1 MAVTLPSPGGT
12 APRSSSSAA
21 GVGVTS
27 SYVLRTI
34 GRSLLTI
41 LISAV
46 ILTVAW
52 YVTLKVL
59 DANAFI
65 AKTPLDVVK
74 YLFVKN
80 PLLTTSPASIRA
92 TLWGLMLVTLYHA
105 AIGFVGG
112 IVGSVIVAVLFTM
125 IRPLEFMFMPLA
137 MLLRTVPLL
146 AMAPVIYLVLGNG
159 ALTAGFIGGV
169 VVFFPLLVNLTLGFR
184 SVTPQAVDL
193 IRVYGGSRWTIMRK
207 VAIPTALPYFFASMR
222 IAVPGALTGAMLYE
236 WLFTFQG
243 LGGVI
248 SQAKT
253 NSNYGEIWAIVVLIT
268 VVAIVFYTITTF
280 VETAVLA
287 KWGPNAGKAISK

>member
-1 MAVTLPSPGGT
+1 MATIAPSPR
-12 APRSSSSAA
+12 RSAS
-21 GVGVTS
+21 TS
-27 SYVLRTI
+27 NAVDTTRYVARTI
-34 GRSLLTI
+34 GRTVLTI
-41 LISAV
+41 VISAV
-46 ILTVAW
+46 ILTVIW
-52 YVTLKVL
+52 YLALKL
-59 DANAFI
+59 LNANAFI

-80 PLLTTSPASIRA
+80 PLMTTSPSDIRH
-92 TLWGLMLVTLYHA
+92 TLGQLLLITLYHA
-105 AIGFVGG
+105 VIGFVGG
-112 IVGSVIVAVLFTM
+112 IVGSVIVAVLFTL

-184 SVTPQAVDL
+184 SVSQQSVDL
-193 IRVYGGSRWTIMRK
+193 IRVYGGNRWTIMTK
-207 VAIPTALPYFFASMR
+207 VAFPTALPHFFASMR

-248 SQAKT
+248 NQAKT
-253 NSNYGEIWAIVVLIT
+253 NSNYGQIWAIVVVIT

-287 KWGPNAGKAISK
+287 KWGPNAGKSISK

>member
-1 MAVTLPSPGGT
+1 MATIAPST
-12 APRSSSSAA
+12 SRASAS
-21 GVGVTS
+21 TS
-27 SYVLRTI
+27 NAVDTTRYVARTI
-34 GRSLLTI
+34 GRTLLTI
-41 LISAV
+41 VISAV
-46 ILTVAW
+46 ILTVIW
-52 YVTLKVL
+52 YVALKGL
-59 DANAFI
+59 NANAFI

-80 PLLTTSPASIRA
+80 PLMTTSPSDIRH
-92 TLWGLMLVTLYHA
+92 TLWQLLLITLYHA
-105 AIGFVGG
+105 VIGFVGG
-112 IVGSVIVAVLFTM
+112 IVGSVIVAVLFTL

-184 SVTPQAVDL
+184 SVSAQSVDL
-193 IRVYGGSRWTIMRK
+193 IRVYGGNRWTIMTK
-207 VAIPTALPYFFASMR
+207 VAFPTALPHFFASMR

-248 SQAKT
+248 NQAKT
-253 NSNYGEIWAIVVLIT
+253 NSNYGQIWAIVVVIT

-287 KWGPNAGKAISK
+287 KWGPNAGKSISK

>member
-1 MAVTLPSPGGT
+1 MATIAPTGAPS
-12 APRSSSSAA
+12 SVSAA
-21 GVGVTS
+21 NAVDTTR
-27 SYVLRTI
+27 YVVRTI

-41 LISAV
+41 VISAV
-46 ILTVAW
+46 ILTAIWWVA
-52 YVTLKVL
+52 LL
-59 DANAFI
+59 GLHANTFI

-80 PLLTTSPASIRA
+80 PLMTTSPSDIRH
-92 TLWGLMLVTLYHA
+92 TLWQLMLITLYHA
-105 AIGFVGG
+105 VIGFVGG
-112 IVGSVIVAVLFTM
+112 IVGSVIVAVLFTL
-125 IRPLEFMFMPLA
+125 IKPLEFMFMPLA

-184 SVTPQAVDL
+184 SVSAQSVDL
-193 IRVYGGSRWTIMRK
+193 IRVYGGSRWTIMTK
-207 VAIPTALPYFFASMR
+207 VAFPTALPHFFASMR

-248 SQAKT
+248 NQAKT
-253 NSNYGEIWAIVVLIT
+253 NSNYGQIWAIVVVIT

-280 VETAVLA
+280 IETAVLA
-287 KWGPNAGKAISK
+287 KWGPNAGKSISK

>member
-1 MAVTLPSPGGT
+1 MAVTLPG
-12 APRSSSSAA
+12 ASSANA
-21 GVGVTS
+21 VATTR
-27 SYVLRTI
+27 YLARTI

-46 ILTVAW
+46 ILTIAWWVA
-52 YVTLKVL
+52 LKVL

-65 AKTPLDVVK
+65 AKSPLDVVK

-80 PLLTTSPASIRA
+80 PLLTTSPSSIRHV
-92 TLWGLMLVTLYHA
+92 LWQLLLVTLYHA
-105 AIGFVGG
+105 VIGFIGG
-112 IVGSVIVAVLFTM
+112 IVGSVIVAVLFMM

-184 SVTPQAVDL
+184 SVSAQSVDL
-193 IRVYGGSRWTIMRK
+193 IRVYGGNRWTIMTK
-207 VAIPTALPYFFASMR
+207 VAFPTALPHFFASMR

-248 SQAKT
+248 NQAKT
-253 NSNYGEIWAIVVLIT
+253 NSNYGQIWAIVVVIT
-268 VVAIVFYTITTF
+268 VVAIVFYTITTL

-287 KWGPNAGKAISK
+287 KWGPNAGKAVSK

>member
-1 MAVTLPSPGGT
+1 MATIAPTSGG
-12 APRSSSSAA
+12 SAS
-21 GVGVTS
+21 TS
-27 SYVLRTI
+27 NAVDTTRWVLGRI
-34 GRSLLTI
+34 GRTVVTI
-41 LISAV
+41 LISLV
-46 ILTVAW
+46 ILTAGWWVA
-52 YVTLKVL
+52 LKAL
-59 DANAFI
+59 NANAFI

-80 PLLTTSPASIRA
+80 PLLTTAPGEIRHV
-92 TLWGLMLVTLYHA
+92 LWQLLEVTLFHA

-112 IVGSVIVAVLFTM
+112 IVGSVIVAILFTM

-184 SVTPQAVDL
+184 SVSQQSVDL
-193 IRVYGGSRWTIMRK
+193 IRVYGGSRWTIMTK
-207 VAIPTALPYFFASMR
+207 VAFPTALPHFFASMR

-248 SQAKT
+248 NQAKT
-253 NSNYGEIWAIVVLIT
+253 NSNYGQIWAIVVVIT

-287 KWGPNAGKAISK
+287 KWGPNAGKSINK